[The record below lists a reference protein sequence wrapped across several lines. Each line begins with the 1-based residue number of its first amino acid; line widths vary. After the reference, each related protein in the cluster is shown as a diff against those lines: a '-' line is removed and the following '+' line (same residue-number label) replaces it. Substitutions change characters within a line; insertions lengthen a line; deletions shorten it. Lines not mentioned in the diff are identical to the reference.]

1 MSDNWRVYP
10 PPSQECGLKI
20 QNVIVTCILNVSKLV
35 IAMFLSSGIFVI
47 SASII
52 RTALTLG
59 SKPSTLTVNRWG
71 IRETVVGVATVNLPI
86 LRPIFTKRF
95 WTSGLQGSSGA
106 QNYYEYHTR
115 SENYNLTSR
124 SRKGQRNDSTT
135 GINTTS
141 QDGKDDTG
149 GVYVSTSY
157 NVRVESRGTPEAQPV
172 DGQTLGL
179 NPSSVWEIDKKSMV

>member
-1 MSDNWRVYP
+1 MSDR
-10 PPSQECGLKI
+10 KF
-20 QNVIVTCILNVSKLV
+20 V

-59 SKPSTLTVNRWG
+59 SEPSTINVNRWG

-86 LRPIFTKRF
+86 LRPLFTKRF
-95 WTSGLQGSSGA
+95 WNSGLQGSSSA
-106 QNYYEYHTR
+106 HNYYDYNTR
-115 SENYNLTSR
+115 SGNYNLTSR
-124 SRKGQRNDSTT
+124 SRKGARNDSTT
-135 GINTTS
+135 GINTAS
-141 QDGKDDTG
+141 QDGKDETG

-157 NVRVESRGTPEAQPV
+157 NVHVESRGTPEAQPT
-172 DGQTLGL
+172 DGQALGL